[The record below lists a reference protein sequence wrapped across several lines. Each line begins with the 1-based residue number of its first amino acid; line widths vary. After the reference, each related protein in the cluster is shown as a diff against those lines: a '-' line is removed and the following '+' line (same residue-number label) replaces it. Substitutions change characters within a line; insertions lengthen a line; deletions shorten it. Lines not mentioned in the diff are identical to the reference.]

1 MIKFDK
7 LKLKTTPNN
16 IFNINTSS
24 FITKIKDNVIIE
36 YKYNI
41 KTPYDLLI
49 LVDLNHNELIIE
61 FTGKILLDNYPYLIC
76 SDTIRECLERI
87 DNIGICK
94 LNIDDVLRSAEVLK
108 CDVTKDVECR
118 SIDKV
123 ISTIQYNITNYNKWN
138 VSRYNNGIV
147 LNNKVSTA
155 KRKKRIT
162 VYDKGKEIKRS
173 NNIDFLN
180 FLTYKDSVLDYF
192 KGKIRFETNLNSME
206 LIRKLLNVP
215 NNNIQ
220 TVLNAK
226 TNPILS
232 VFDEAVKKD
241 CCSRRISNLSDYKNF
256 LLIKEC
262 NFDMAKVEATV
273 RNYSGKT
280 TSITRTMTPFRELY
294 SKLKSAN
301 ESSFNIRDLIA

>member
-16 IFNINTSS
+16 IFNINISS
-24 FITKIKDNVIIE
+24 FITKMKNNVIIE

-61 FTGKILLDNYPYLIC
+61 FTGKILLDNYPYLIS

-87 DNIGICK
+87 NGLGICT
-94 LNIDDVLRSAEVLK
+94 LNIDDIILHAEVLK
-108 CDVTKDVECR
+108 CDITKDVECR
-118 SIDKV
+118 CIDEV

-147 LNNKVSTA
+147 INNKVSTA

-162 VYDKGKEIKRS
+162 IYDKGKEMMRS
-173 NNIDFLN
+173 NNIDFVNCLS
-180 FLTYKDSVLDYF
+180 YKNSVLDYF
-192 KGKIRFETNLNSME
+192 NGKIRFETNLNSME
-206 LIRKLLNVP
+206 LIRKLLNIP

-241 CCSRRISNLSDYKNF
+241 CCSRQISNLSDYKNY
-256 LLIKEC
+256 LLIKDC
-262 NFDMAKVEATV
+262 DFDMAKVEATV
-273 RNYSGKT
+273 RSYSGKT

-294 SKLKSAN
+294 AKLKTATDSN
-301 ESSFNIRDLIA
+301 INIRDLVA